1 MGACVLFLGV
11 FSGPRARATHWK
23 QTVLYLE
30 EALMITEG
38 EEVTGT
44 LSVAPN
50 EKNNR
55 DLDIRLEYSFQ
66 GKRGTARG
74 RNEYR
79 MR

>member
-1 MGACVLFLGV
+1 MD
-11 FSGPRARATHWK
+11 
-23 QTVLYLE
+23 
-30 EALMITEG
+30 EALMISEG

-55 DLDIRLEYSFQ
+55 DLDIRLEYAFQ

-74 RNEYR
+74 THDYR